1 MKSILAIIPVS
12 KFSEAKTRLS
22 PSLNSY
28 ERENLLKAM
37 LMDISNAI
45 REYVDDIIV
54 ISSDCDVLTFTK
66 TLKINSISENEKVN
80 GLNDALNQVIN
91 LFKEEYDKMIIIPA
105 DIPLISFTNLEN
117 LIFNVKKYD
126 VLIAPSKGAGT
137 NAISFKPGSID
148 LKFGKYSF
156 FKHLAEVKKNNLTY
170 KVYES
175 FYLSLDVNTSE
186 DLGEIILHG
195 INTHTRNYLINLNI
209 NVKSIHGHE
218 RLKIYR

>member
-22 PSLNSY
+22 PSLSPS
-28 ERENLLKAM
+28 EREGLLKSM
-37 LMDISNAI
+37 LMDVTNSL
-45 REYVDDIIV
+45 RCYVDDIVV
-54 ISSDCDVLTFTK
+54 ISSDFDVLNFAK
-66 TLKINSISENEKVN
+66 TLGINVILEEEDVN

-91 LFKEEYDKMIIIPA
+91 SFKDNYNKMIITPA

-117 LIFNVKKYD
+117 LIQDVKKYD
-126 VLIAPSKGAGT
+126 ILIAPSKGAGT
-137 NAISFKPGSID
+137 NVLSFKPGSINI
-148 LKFGKYSF
+148 KFGEYSF
-156 FKHLAEVKKNNLTY
+156 FKHLSEAQNNDLSY
-170 KVYES
+170 KIYES

-195 INTHTRNYLINLNI
+195 TDTITKNYLLDLNI
-209 NVKSIHGHE
+209 NVQSIHGHE